1 MNKKATLSDYII
13 LLRPTLFVPVWTVFL
28 IGHWFSKARFDLF
41 SLLSIFLYTIMM
53 GGVYILNQI
62 VDIESDRENRKL
74 FLLPDGIIPKKRAYL
89 LMFILFGITIPASF
103 AVNPTFGILFIISA
117 IMGVLYS
124 LPPFQLKARPFL
136 DMLSN
141 GIGYGILAFLSGY
154 TIHKP
159 LNSHVFLQTLPYFFF
174 VSAVFVN
181 TTIPDI
187 PGDRKAG
194 KKTTGVFLGKRIT
207 LITGVLL
214 DLISLVLSILFKD
227 IICGIGAT
235 VSLPFFVIALA
246 RPTKKNILYSIRL
259 TTPTLTVISA
269 ILYPG
274 LIFPLLFI
282 YFGQKAYYRR
292 RFNLNYPSITSGIDS
307 DF

>member
-28 IGHWFSKARFDLF
+28 IGHWFSKTRFDLL
-41 SLLSIFLYTIMM
+41 SLLSILLYTLMM

-62 VDIESDRENRKL
+62 ADIESDRENRKL
-74 FLLPDGIIPKKRAYL
+74 FLLPDGIISKNKAFL
-89 LMFILFGITIPASF
+89 LMFILFGTTIPASF
-103 AVNPTFGILFIISA
+103 AVNPTFGILFILSA

-141 GIGYGILAFLSGY
+141 GVGYGMLAFLSGY

-159 LNSHVFLQTLPYFFF
+159 LNSHVLLQTLPYFFA

-187 PGDRKAG
+187 PGDKKAG
-194 KKTTGVFLGKRIT
+194 KKTTGVLLGKRIT
-207 LITGVLL
+207 LISGVLL

-227 IICGIGAT
+227 IICGISAT
-235 VSLPFFVIALA
+235 VSLPFFVIALVK
-246 RPTKKNILYSIRL
+246 PTKKNILFSIRL
-259 TTPTLTVISA
+259 TAPALTIISA
-269 ILYPG
+269 VLYPG
-274 LIFPLLFI
+274 LVLLLLVI
-282 YFGQKAYYRR
+282 YFGQKVYYKR

>member
-28 IGHWFSKARFDLF
+28 IGHWFSKTRFDLL
-41 SLLSIFLYTIMM
+41 SLLSILLYTLMM

-74 FLLPDGIIPKKRAYL
+74 FLLPDGIISKNKAFL
-89 LMFILFGITIPASF
+89 LMFILFGTTIPASF
-103 AVNPTFGILFIISA
+103 AVNPTFGILFILSA

-141 GIGYGILAFLSGY
+141 GVGYGMLAFLSGY

-159 LNSHVFLQTLPYFFF
+159 LNSLVLLQTLPYFFA

-187 PGDRKAG
+187 PGDKKAG
-194 KKTTGVFLGKRIT
+194 KKTTGVLLGKRIT
-207 LITGVLL
+207 LISGVLL

-227 IICGIGAT
+227 IICGIAAT
-235 VSLPFFVIALA
+235 VSLPFFVIALVK
-246 RPTKKNILYSIRL
+246 PTKKNILFSIRL
-259 TTPTLTVISA
+259 TAPALTIISA
-269 ILYPG
+269 VLYPG
-274 LIFPLLFI
+274 LVLLLLVI
-282 YFGQKAYYRR
+282 YFGQKAYYKR